1 MRRSL
6 LFCGALLASLCAW
19 AESAQVRLLSS
30 DFVLPGKH
38 QRLAGW
44 AREAGV
50 ELRGLRLGI
59 GEAPP
64 GEWLDGGDLLIL
76 DTPRPTDRAQVEEA
90 LGERLQGG
98 TQPWIRVGGG
108 PPGFGNLPAALGGRL
123 VGYYANGGEANLR
136 RLFEAV
142 RRWHAGLPVD
152 ALPAP
157 QPLAQAGFYHPDAPA
172 PFAGLADYLAWGA
185 SRWASDAPRIAF
197 LIPRGAIADA
207 QTGAI
212 DELLRRSERHGQA
225 PLAVWFDDSDP
236 EALRKSFAGAD
247 VQALVNLQHLQNG
260 PARRAE
266 FLALDVPVLQT
277 LGYRDGN
284 EADWLAAA
292 SGVAPRTAA
301 AFLGMPETWGMSDPL
316 VISALENGEPKLM
329 AGQAEA
335 LLDKLDRLLRL
346 RRLPAADKHLALM
359 FWNHPEG
366 EKNVAASHLN
376 VPASLARLGEALR
389 AAGYRVATSDES
401 ALIDTA
407 QRLLGGYYRP
417 QTLDALYRD
426 GLAASLPL
434 DAYLHWFEAL
444 PADLREEMRAL
455 GRPASTLGLA
465 RYRRPATLRVP
476 GGAPG

>member
-1 MRRSL
+1 
-6 LFCGALLASLCAW
+6 
-19 AESAQVRLLSS
+19 LLSS

-64 GEWLDGGDLLIL
+64 GDWLDGGDLLIL
-76 DTPRPTDRAQVEEA
+76 DTPRPTDRAQVEQA

-157 QPLAQAGFYHPDAPA
+157 HPLAQAGFYHPDAPA

-207 QTGAI
+207 
-212 DELLRRSERHGQA
+212 
-225 PLAVWFDDSDP
+225 
-236 EALRKSFAGAD
+236 
-247 VQALVNLQHLQNG
+247 
-260 PARRAE
+260 
-266 FLALDVPVLQT
+266 
-277 LGYRDGN
+277 
-284 EADWLAAA
+284 
-292 SGVAPRTAA
+292 
-301 AFLGMPETWGMSDPL
+301 
-316 VISALENGEPKLM
+316 
-329 AGQAEA
+329 
-335 LLDKLDRLLRL
+335 
-346 RRLPAADKHLALM
+346 
-359 FWNHPEG
+359 
-366 EKNVAASHLN
+366 
-376 VPASLARLGEALR
+376 
-389 AAGYRVATSDES
+389 
-401 ALIDTA
+401 
-407 QRLLGGYYRP
+407 
-417 QTLDALYRD
+417 
-426 GLAASLPL
+426 
-434 DAYLHWFEAL
+434 
-444 PADLREEMRAL
+444 
-455 GRPASTLGLA
+455 
-465 RYRRPATLRVP
+465 
-476 GGAPG
+476 

>member
-19 AESAQVRLLSS
+19 AEPAQVRLLSS

-59 GEAPP
+59 GDAPP
-64 GEWLDGGDLLIL
+64 GDWLDGGDLLIL
-76 DTPRPTDRAQVEEA
+76 DTPRPTDRAQVERA

-142 RRWHAGLPVD
+142 RRWHAGLTVD

-292 SGVAPRTAA
+292 SG
-301 AFLGMPETWGMSDPL
+301 W
-316 VISALENGEPKLM
+316 
-329 AGQAEA
+329 
-335 LLDKLDRLLRL
+335 
-346 RRLPAADKHLALM
+346 RR
-359 FWNHPEG
+359 
-366 EKNVAASHLN
+366 
-376 VPASLARLGEALR
+376 VP
-389 AAGYRVATSDES
+389 
-401 ALIDTA
+401 
-407 QRLLGGYYRP
+407 
-417 QTLDALYRD
+417 
-426 GLAASLPL
+426 
-434 DAYLHWFEAL
+434 
-444 PADLREEMRAL
+444 
-455 GRPASTLGLA
+455 
-465 RYRRPATLRVP
+465 RRPSSACRKP
-476 GGAPG
+476 GE